1 MLQRPGRTVAESVKL
16 DKNQGKYLNTYVL
29 FQVAMGSAKIIL
41 TLIVLTYALLP
52 VLGAPAEGDPLLCL
66 SLPGSPPCNPSGE
79 GHGAPLV
86 SNNPWRKWCELIV
99 QMDRERTTILQ

>member
-1 MLQRPGRTVAESVKL
+1 
-16 DKNQGKYLNTYVL
+16 
-29 FQVAMGSAKIIL
+29 MGSAKIIL

-79 GHGAPLV
+79 GHV
-86 SNNPWRKWCELIV
+86 SV
-99 QMDRERTTILQ
+99 HILQVEKNFWDSIECPRFLGTSLRFMLKVDDFLIRVDSFVIARVNL

>member
-79 GHGAPLV
+79 GHGHSV
-86 SNNPWRKWCELIV
+86 RNYNSWIKVRY
-99 QMDRERTTILQ
+99 